1 MPEGGE
7 TWSITKSKIT
17 KEIVPQKP
25 EMMELAWLDVNTNL
39 YYVQLFKG
47 RYKCPEERNE
57 RYEKDKILKIKN
69 TISKMKS
76 SLFSIKIRWG
86 NAERKLV
93 NLRTLVET
101 MQNEALKKINLEN
114 QKKNFS
120 HL

>member
-1 MPEGGE
+1 ML
-7 TWSITKSKIT
+7 TQT
-17 KEIVPQKP
+17 
-25 EMMELAWLDVNTNL
+25 L

-47 RYKCPEERNE
+47 KCKCREERNE

-76 SLFSIKIRWG
+76 SLVKIKIRWG

-101 MQNEALKKINLEN
+101 TQNEAHKEN
-114 QKKNFS
+114 KPWKQKKEFQS
-120 HL
+120 SVE